1 MASIKG
7 AEILRSGRLHRR
19 GYTGTEI
26 PTVRVSQ
33 KSRMSFLSRMCGN
46 PDSYSNFRISY
57 IEQ

>member
-26 PTVRVSQ
+26 PTIRVSQ
-33 KSRMSFLSRMCGN
+33 KKQDVIPEQNVWKSR
-46 PDSYSNFRISY
+46 
-57 IEQ
+57 